1 MSIRVTP
8 IPGSFAATVE
18 GFDIAAGVASSVI
31 AEVRRALDRQAVL
44 VLPNQAMDDE
54 QQVAFSRQFGPLE
67 QDLRRRAEKRRI
79 ENTAV
84 FDLSNLDPDGNL
96 LDPSARRA
104 KTNRGNQ
111 RWHSDSSF
119 KPVPAMASMLSG
131 RAVPPAGAGGET
143 EFADMRAAFDAL
155 PEERK
160 AFLRGRVTEHSIV
173 YSQNQLGVDGEN
185 SYAVDLPPVQQALVR
200 RHPASGRETLYLGS
214 HAARVLGMPE
224 AEGRAL
230 LDELLEFA
238 TQPRFVYSHVW
249 RTNDLVIW
257 DNRSVLHRGRPW
269 DETKHARDMHRT
281 TVAGAGPTAMDGR
294 PVEERDVVA
303 A

>member
-18 GFDIAAGVASSVI
+18 GLDIASGVDPATV
-31 AEVRRALDRQAVL
+31 ADVRRALDRHAVL
-44 VLPNQAMDDE
+44 VLPNQVMDDE

-67 QDLRRRAEKRRI
+67 QDLRRRTEKRRI

-230 LDELLEFA
+230 LDELLAFA
-238 TQPRFVYSHVW
+238 TQPRFVYRHVW

-281 TVAGAGPTAMDGR
+281 TVAGAGPTALDGR
-294 PVEERDVVA
+294 PVEEADVVA